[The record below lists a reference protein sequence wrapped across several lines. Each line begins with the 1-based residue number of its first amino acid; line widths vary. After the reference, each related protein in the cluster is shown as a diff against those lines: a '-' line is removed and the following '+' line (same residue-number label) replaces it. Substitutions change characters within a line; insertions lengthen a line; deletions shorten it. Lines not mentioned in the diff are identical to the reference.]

1 MSTKDEKRLVIV
13 TMVTKRLVKSHETP
27 DPARLSTRRSGFCR
41 QMKVSKVKNAEKGK
55 E

>member
-27 DPARLSTRRSGFCR
+27 DPARPATRRSGFLPSDEGQQSQKR
-41 QMKVSKVKNAEKGK
+41 
-55 E
+55 